1 MHLDEE
7 LIQRLLHGE
16 LVPQRESTARAHLT
30 ACDTCRSRLDAAE
43 RDESQVHAL
52 LRHLD
57 HPVPHVDPRALALR
71 ARRRAPAWG
80 RWAASI
86 ALAVGLGGAAYAI
99 PGSPLPGW
107 IDALVDRVARRAAP
121 QEPRLPPTDADAQP
135 RASEPAIAGIAVTP
149 GPDVR
154 ITFTSPH
161 GRSRVSLGDGPEIV
175 VRAPAGSA
183 TFTSHVDRLVIHN
196 VDPSATIEIEI
207 PRHAPRVE
215 ITAGTETLF
224 LKEGP
229 RVTTR
234 VTMSADAYI
243 LQFGSS
249 DPGIPTETPE
259 AP

>member
-7 LIQRLLHGE
+7 HIQRFLHGE
-16 LVPQRESTARAHLT
+16 LAQSRESTARAHL
-30 ACDTCRSRLDAAE
+30 ATCAVCRARLHAAE
-43 RDESQVHAL
+43 RDENQVHTL

-57 HPVPHVDPRALALR
+57 HPMPNVDAGELALR
-71 ARRRAPAWG
+71 AGRRAPSWQ

-107 IDALVDRVARRAAP
+107 IDSVVGRVAQRA
-121 QEPRLPPTDADAQP
+121 PRQSPPATDAEVQP
-135 RASEPAIAGIAVTP
+135 GRGPEPAIAGIAVAP

-161 GRSRVSLGDGPEIV
+161 GRSRVSLGGGSEIV
-175 VRAPAGSA
+175 VRAPAGAA
-183 TFTSHVDRLVIHN
+183 TFTSHVDRIVVHN

-207 PRHAPRVE
+207 PRDASRVE
-215 ITAGTETLF
+215 ISLGSETLF

-229 RVTTR
+229 RITTLALP
-234 VTMSADAYI
+234 TSDAYT
-243 LQFGSS
+243 LELGASHPGVQS
-249 DPGIPTETPE
+249 DTP
-259 AP
+259 

>member
-16 LVPQRESTARAHLT
+16 LVPQRESNARAHLT
-30 ACDTCRSRLDAAE
+30 TCDACRARLDAAE

-71 ARRRAPAWG
+71 AERRAPGWG

-107 IDALVDRVARRAAP
+107 IDSVVGRVAHRAPRPSPAP
-121 QEPRLPPTDADAQP
+121 PPTDVDAQP
-135 RASEPAIAGIAVTP
+135 GRVSDPAIAGIAIAP

-154 ITFTSPH
+154 INFTSPH
-161 GRSRVSLGDGPEIV
+161 GRSRVALSAGSEIV
-175 VRAPAGSA
+175 VRAPAGAA
-183 TFTSHVDRLVIHN
+183 TFTSHVDRLVVHN

-207 PRHAPRVE
+207 PRDATRVE
-215 ITAGTETLF
+215 ISAGSETFF

-229 RVTTR
+229 RITTQALP
-234 VTMSADAYI
+234 TSDTYI
-243 LQFGSS
+243 LEFGASGPGGQS
-249 DPGIPTETPE
+249 DTP
-259 AP
+259 